1 MGRGDYLAL
10 SRGRAM
16 GRHYVMDGL
25 TYDDTDPDA
34 EVGAFLL
41 TDGWMIHWRLEDFGA
56 NINQQTSY
64 FMFDPSFLISVD

>member
-1 MGRGDYLAL
+1 
-10 SRGRAM
+10 
-16 GRHYVMDGL
+16 MDGL

-56 NINQQTSY
+56 EYQSTDIL
-64 FMFDPSFLISVD
+64 FHV